1 MKHLFF
7 LNVNKKTVVC
17 IQINLQLAV
26 SQKISL
32 LLNQKNT
39 RERLTIEMIQRNP
52 LIKISQKK
60 NEDKLNSQ

>member
-7 LNVNKKTVVC
+7 LNVNKKIIVC

-60 NEDKLNSQ
+60 KRR